1 MKYAGDLILQVQAAQ
16 DDHDEEVAALTRRL
30 RALLLDLDVDS
41 VGAPA
46 QSMAPDGAKGAG
58 AVIGWLAVQ
67 FTSAGTL
74 GPVIAAV
81 VGWAS
86 RTGHDVEVSYGEDK
100 LKVSRVSSAQQQAI
114 IDDFLA
120 RHAARS

>member
-1 MKYAGDLILQVQAAQ
+1 M
-16 DDHDEEVAALTRRL
+16 
-30 RALLLDLDVDS
+30 DS

-46 QSMAPDGAKGAG
+46 QGTAPDGAKGAG